1 MLHDGT
7 INTVCLSIFNV
18 YTHHKK
24 IYIAPHMYIA
34 PSRGFL
40 PKVSAMAQEIDFFL
54 SALPD
59 HDETRA

>member
-1 MLHDGT
+1 MYILT
-7 INTVCLSIFNV
+7 I
-18 YTHHKK
+18 KK
-24 IYIAPHMYIA
+24 KYIAPHMYIA